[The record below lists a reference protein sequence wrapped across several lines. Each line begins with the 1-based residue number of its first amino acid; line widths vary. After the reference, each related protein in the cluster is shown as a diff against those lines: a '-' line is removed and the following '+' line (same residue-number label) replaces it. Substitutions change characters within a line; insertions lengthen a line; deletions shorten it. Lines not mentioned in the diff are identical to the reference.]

1 VEGIGA
7 GLVGSEAH
15 GRRLVGGRVFARR
28 AGRVERLEPSYVSED
43 VRQLALQLGHRG
55 VVDRQLGEGRE
66 ASDLLQR
73 DRGAYSQSRS
83 RPA

>member
-15 GRRLVGGRVFARR
+15 GRRLAGGRVVARR
-28 AGRVERLEPSYVSED
+28 AGGVERFEPAD
-43 VRQLALQLGHRG
+43 VGEAVGELTLQLGRGG
-55 VVDRQLGEGRE
+55 VVERQLGEGRE